1 MNANIFVYRCRYG
14 ICLFMNSFC
23 LCWPTDRP
31 LTQEGQPVAWLN
43 RQAQRE
49 LPCKFEVGN
58 PRTKWR
64 FRWERHL
71 QIGNFLAS
79 HVWGHQRRR
88 GLQLADL
95 SLHLL
100 HRVLAMRS
108 RNRVWDLAR
117 IFGPPPTNME
127 KQKNINIYIYMCVY
141 QNGRKIMFLT
151 FWRTNSND
159 KRVEFRWVQLRKE
172 PRPVCFSPADP
183 IESRK
188 KLDRRK
194 KHISWMQICFLI
206 YTCTWNIHIP
216 KIHTQCI

>member
-43 RQAQRE
+43 RQVQRE

-64 FRWERHL
+64 SRWERHL

-79 HVWGHQRRR
+79 HVWHQRRR

-127 KQKNINIYIYMCVY
+127 KQKNQYIYIYIKMVGQKCFWLFGE
-141 QNGRKIMFLT
+141 QTATTKGWSFGGSSWGRNHVQFVSVLLLGKQIQ
-151 FWRTNSND
+151 SN
-159 KRVEFRWVQLRKE
+159 RER
-172 PRPVCFSPADP
+172 
-183 IESRK
+183 
-188 KLDRRK
+188 
-194 KHISWMQICFLI
+194 
-206 YTCTWNIHIP
+206 N
-216 KIHTQCI
+216 

>member
-31 LTQEGQPVAWLN
+31 LTQEGQPVAWLK

-88 GLQLADL
+88 GLQLADS

-108 RNRVWDLAR
+108 RNRVWDL
-117 IFGPPPTNME
+117 E
-127 KQKNINIYIYMCVY
+127 SCKNFWASPNQHGKAKKYQYIYNIKMVGKKCVWLFGE
-141 QNGRKIMFLT
+141 QTATTKGWSFGGSSWGRNHVQFVSVLLLGKLIQ
-151 FWRTNSND
+151 SN
-159 KRVEFRWVQLRKE
+159 RER
-172 PRPVCFSPADP
+172 
-183 IESRK
+183 
-188 KLDRRK
+188 
-194 KHISWMQICFLI
+194 
-206 YTCTWNIHIP
+206 N
-216 KIHTQCI
+216 